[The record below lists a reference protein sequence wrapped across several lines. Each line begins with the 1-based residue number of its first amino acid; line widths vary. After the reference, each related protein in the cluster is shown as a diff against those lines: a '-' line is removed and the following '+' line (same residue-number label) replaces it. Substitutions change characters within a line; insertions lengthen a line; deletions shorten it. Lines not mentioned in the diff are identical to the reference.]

1 MKIVFV
7 TTCLDRG
14 GAEILLLSL
23 VKRLTPE
30 HDVHVLYY
38 KGKGTLIPSFVA
50 LGVVPLRFSLYPS
63 YTTLD
68 VIRTIRRWFEGQET
82 VIIQGWMYQGSVL
95 ATLLHFLY
103 PRQSSLYWSIHH
115 SAETYTKGLNAT
127 YLKFRLCAFL
137 SKHPKKVIFVSNEV
151 MADHI
156 AMGFCPKNAIVINNG
171 IDTDVYRSSD
181 ALRRE
186 MRKEL
191 SIAED
196 DLVIGAVGRSHPVK
210 DYRTF
215 FRCVNML
222 LPRYPQLHVVVA
234 GRGVQVDESIKIS
247 AKDRARIHLLGE
259 RQDTAKVLAAMDVYA
274 LTSLSES
281 FSLSLLEA
289 LSTGLCCVA
298 SDVIHYH
305 ELFPASLRI
314 FPKQDVDKLVE
325 ALDYFLRMSADQR
338 RAIGLHSHEVVRD
351 IYSLNQMQDRYIATW
366 QGAKNE

>member
-7 TTCLDRG
+7 ATCLDRG
-14 GAEILLLSL
+14 GAELLLLSM
-23 VKRLTPE
+23 VTRLTSD
-30 HDVHVLYY
+30 HDVKVLYF
-38 KGKGTLIPSFVA
+38 KGQGTLIPAFREIGINPVRFPGYILGNCWSSLRLIRKWFV
-50 LGVVPLRFSLYPS
+50 GNER
-63 YTTLD
+63 
-68 VIRTIRRWFEGQET
+68 

-103 PRQSSLYWSIHH
+103 PRQSSLFWSIHH

-127 YLKFRLCAFL
+127 YLKFRVCAFL
-137 SKHPKKVIFVSNEV
+137 SNHPKKVIFVSNEV
-151 MADHI
+151 KADHI

-215 FRCVNML
+215 FRGVNML

-234 GRGVQVDESIKIS
+234 GRGVQIDESTKIS
-247 AKDRARIHLLGE
+247 ATDRARIHLLGE
-259 RQDTAKVLAAMDVYA
+259 RQDTAKVLSAMDVYA

-314 FPKQDVDKLVE
+314 FPKQNVDKMVN
-325 ALDYFLRMSADQR
+325 ALDFYLSMSAEER
-338 RAIGLHSHEVVRD
+338 KAIGLHSHGVVRD
-351 IYSLNQMQDRYIATW
+351 NYSLNLMQDRYIATW